1 MAHFFLKKVSEVFA
15 TIVLLTFLPNLT
27 YLTNTL
33 SMTLLIK
40 SDFKKKKKKQ
50 LYFITLVLWRKDD
63 FMKPLLDNTDAS
75 SCRSSRK
82 LFLANV
88 QRCSSPASPTSSE
101 RCKNGCVLV
110 LVVKKLISNDA
121 WSCAKE
127 VMALSNRH
135 PSLIKKNFWR
145 GFQTLEGRKH
155 FLFREKISL

>member
-1 MAHFFLKKVSEVFA
+1 MAHFFKKKVSEVFA
-15 TIVLLTFLPNLT
+15 TIVLLTFLSNLT

-135 PSLIKKNFWR
+135 PSLIKKTS
-145 GFQTLEGRKH
+145 GED
-155 FLFREKISL
+155 FRLLKEESISFFVKK

>member
-1 MAHFFLKKVSEVFA
+1 
-15 TIVLLTFLPNLT
+15 
-27 YLTNTL
+27 
-33 SMTLLIK
+33 MTLLIK